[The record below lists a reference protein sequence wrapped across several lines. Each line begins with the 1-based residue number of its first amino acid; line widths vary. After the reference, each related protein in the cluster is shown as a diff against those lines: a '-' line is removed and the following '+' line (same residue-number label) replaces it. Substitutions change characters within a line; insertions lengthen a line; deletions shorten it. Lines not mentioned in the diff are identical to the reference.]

1 MAEPSGVE
9 RDSGSDGRGALRVL
23 LVDDEPD
30 VAEVTAEFLQR
41 RADAEASVVIETE
54 ASAGLDRLESERF
67 DAVVSDY
74 EMPGMDGI
82 EFLERVRER
91 NPELPFILFTG
102 RGSED
107 LASRAIS
114 AGVTD
119 YVQKGSGTDQYDLLT
134 RRVESA
140 VGRRRAEREL
150 SELNRINRTIRKT
163 TQRVVQAGTRAE
175 IVRSVC
181 ETLAGSPPYLFA
193 WIGEVDDDRLVPEAW
208 AGIERGYLGD
218 VTVTTD
224 RSPTGRGPGGQA
236 VRTGEPQAIQNI
248 REAPEFEPWR
258 EAAEERGYES
268 IASIPLEFEADRH
281 GVLNVYADR
290 QDAFDERELDV
301 LGELGAT
308 VAHAIHRATLTDRL
322 ENQYETLF
330 EESPVMAVTTR
341 NESGHPIVE
350 GCNRRFLERLGY
362 DRRSVTDRSLEQFCT
377 PESRRKLIE
386 EGGYSRALADEFTQ
400 EKRTLVTAD
409 DETVETLLRAVP
421 REDENGETIGT
432 FALYVDISERERL
445 ERENKRLD
453 EFASVVSHDLRNPLT
468 VVKGRA
474 QLAGE
479 KYDDDDVDA
488 IIEAASRMEELI
500 DDLLLLARQGEAV
513 DETRPVRLP
522 SLAEECWGL
531 VDTDAATLELRT
543 DLVVEADGSRLQ
555 QLLENLFRN
564 AVEHAPPAGAPADE
578 LTVTVGALEWTA
590 GFYVEDDGTGVPP
603 SERDSI
609 FEAGYSTDK
618 KSTGFGLS
626 IVAEIAEAHGW
637 DLSLAESDDG
647 GARFEIAGV
656 DVAPEEP

>member
-248 REAPEFEPWR
+248 REAPEFEPCR
-258 EAAEERGYES
+258 SASNSRG
-268 IASIPLEFEADRH
+268 
-281 GVLNVYADR
+281 
-290 QDAFDERELDV
+290 
-301 LGELGAT
+301 
-308 VAHAIHRATLTDRL
+308 
-322 ENQYETLF
+322 
-330 EESPVMAVTTR
+330 
-341 NESGHPIVE
+341 
-350 GCNRRFLERLGY
+350 
-362 DRRSVTDRSLEQFCT
+362 
-377 PESRRKLIE
+377 
-386 EGGYSRALADEFTQ
+386 
-400 EKRTLVTAD
+400 
-409 DETVETLLRAVP
+409 
-421 REDENGETIGT
+421 
-432 FALYVDISERERL
+432 
-445 ERENKRLD
+445 
-453 EFASVVSHDLRNPLT
+453 
-468 VVKGRA
+468 
-474 QLAGE
+474 
-479 KYDDDDVDA
+479 
-488 IIEAASRMEELI
+488 IEAI
-500 DDLLLLARQGEAV
+500 D
-513 DETRPVRLP
+513 
-522 SLAEECWGL
+522 S
-531 VDTDAATLELRT
+531 
-543 DLVVEADGSRLQ
+543 
-555 QLLENLFRN
+555 
-564 AVEHAPPAGAPADE
+564 
-578 LTVTVGALEWTA
+578 
-590 GFYVEDDGTGVPP
+590 
-603 SERDSI
+603 
-609 FEAGYSTDK
+609 
-618 KSTGFGLS
+618 
-626 IVAEIAEAHGW
+626 
-637 DLSLAESDDG
+637 
-647 GARFEIAGV
+647 
-656 DVAPEEP
+656 